1 MVDHV
6 EFASPK
12 LIDAFLQGW
21 RKTGS
26 QRFGFLIGRW
36 EKYEGVPMGVKAVV
50 EAVHEPEQ
58 EGEVDGVTV
67 RMPWEEEERVKRLA
81 GWCAKGLQV
90 VGMVYTDLTA

>member
-1 MVDHV
+1 
-6 EFASPK
+6 
-12 LIDAFLQGW
+12 
-21 RKTGS
+21 
-26 QRFGFLIGRW
+26 
-36 EKYEGVPMGVKAVV
+36 MGVKAVV

-67 RMPWEEEERVKRLA
+67 KLPWDEEENVTKLA

>member
-6 EFASPK
+6 EFSSPN
-12 LIDAFLQGW
+12 LVDGFLQGW
-21 RKTGS
+21 RKTGT
-26 QRFGFLIGRW
+26 QRFGFLLGRW
-36 EKYEGVPMGVKAVV
+36 EAYEGVPMGVKAVV

-67 RMPWEEEERVKRLA
+67 KLPWEEEERVQRLA
-81 GWCAKGLQV
+81 GWCKKGLQV